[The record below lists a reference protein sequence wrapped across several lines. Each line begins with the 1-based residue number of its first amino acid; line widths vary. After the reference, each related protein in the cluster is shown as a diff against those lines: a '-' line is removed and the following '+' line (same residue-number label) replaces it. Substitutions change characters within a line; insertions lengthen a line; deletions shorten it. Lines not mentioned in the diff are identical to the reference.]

1 MSVSELLKSIC
12 NITCQINIKHFEMMK
27 TEHRI
32 FLVRLAEFL
41 KRNVCPRTLLL
52 RC

>member
-12 NITCQINIKHFEMMK
+12 NITCQINIKHFMK